1 MTHPMIDLQKAV
13 FARLSGDAG
22 LTAMLG
28 SDGMFDRLVEREQ
41 FPYLAMGRATYADW
55 STSTDE
61 GAELVVTTH
70 IWDRS
75 QSRERTVEI
84 LDRVSELLSDDLIL
98 DDHRVVIQRIEFAE
112 VRRQPDSQD
121 FHGLVRLRAKMETL
135 PAAA

>member
-13 FARLSGDAG
+13 FARLSGDAALAALVG
-22 LTAMLG
+22 PDA
-28 SDGMFDRLVEREQ
+28 MFDRLVERET
-41 FPYLAMGRATYADW
+41 FPYIAMGRASYADW
-55 STSTDE
+55 STSSDE

-84 LDRVSELLSDDLIL
+84 LDRVSELLADDLAL
-98 DDHRVVIQRIEFAE
+98 DDHRMVIQRVEFAE

-121 FHGLVRLRAKMETL
+121 FHGLVRLRAKMEAL
-135 PAAA
+135 EAAA